1 MVPDLLLFE
10 QIRTQMSEP
19 ASIDDVNGTDQV
31 GFRLSRRLSYNSL
44 RAMHDKISTRDVG
57 LLNVFK
63 KVFILI

>member
-1 MVPDLLLFE
+1 
-10 QIRTQMSEP
+10 MSEP